1 RSEAYDAVAI
11 IRGGEGEVGLSSYN
25 NYQLAKSIAI
35 FPLPVLTGIGHSTNE
50 TVSEMVAY
58 KSAITPSEL
67 ADFLIQHFHAFSLTL
82 EENKEKIDLHMKKRF
97 REEHKHLD
105 ALLNSLRWN
114 SRSIFSQEHI
124 RFEKQ
129 LISLSHLSKNLLSE
143 HKQRIGLY
151 KKTLKIADPFHILQR
166 GFSIIRKNGEIIT
179 NLHSIKEGDILEHQ
193 LKDGTLVTNV
203 EKINK
208 HEK

>member
-67 ADFLIQHFHAFSLTL
+67 ADFLIQHFHAFSLAVEESQKKIGQVTSTL
-82 EENKEKIDLHMKKRF
+82 F
-97 REEHKHLD
+97 REERSVLS
-105 ALLNSLRWN
+105 ALLQTLQWKSLTR
-114 SRSIFSQEHI
+114 FSQE
-124 RFEKQ
+124 RAQVERQVTLLNFACKNLFSVEKQ
-129 LISLSHLSKNLLSE
+129 NIK
-143 HKQRIGLY
+143 LY
-151 KKTLKIADPFHILQR
+151 RKTVETADPIYVLNR
-166 GFSIIRKNGEIIT
+166 GFSIVRKNGKIIT
-179 NLHSIKEGDILEHQ
+179 HAK
-193 LKDGTLVTNV
+193 
-203 EKINK
+203 
-208 HEK
+208 